1 MVSLSPAAGRKLPL
15 GQESET
21 LCGPWHSLWSP
32 SHLSGGGGGWAPLG
46 LGRPSMRNPP
56 LSLLNWG
63 AGGEGG
69 GREHAPAPLLLET
82 RGPAPSLAPQP
93 LQGRPRRRR
102 LRAARPVGFR
112 AAGRSAPR
120 VFQTRRALSGR
131 EGRGFRDSAPAL
143 RSAGVPR
150 GSPGLRATQTSR
162 ARASI
167 GLSRLSGKAPLEA
180 GRRGSGPRPAPLSSG
195 GDLMPTG
202 KFSPS
207 PFQNSTRLLNPVK

>member
-1 MVSLSPAAGRKLPL
+1 
-15 GQESET
+15 
-21 LCGPWHSLWSP
+21 
-32 SHLSGGGGGWAPLG
+32 
-46 LGRPSMRNPP
+46 MRNPP

-82 RGPAPSLAPQP
+82 RDPAPSLAPQP

-150 GSPGLRATQTSR
+150 GSPGLRATQPSR

-180 GRRGSGPRPAPLSSG
+180 GGGAVARDPPLFRLEVTLCRQASFPPPLSKT
-195 GDLMPTG
+195 L
-202 KFSPS
+202 
-207 PFQNSTRLLNPVK
+207 RVC